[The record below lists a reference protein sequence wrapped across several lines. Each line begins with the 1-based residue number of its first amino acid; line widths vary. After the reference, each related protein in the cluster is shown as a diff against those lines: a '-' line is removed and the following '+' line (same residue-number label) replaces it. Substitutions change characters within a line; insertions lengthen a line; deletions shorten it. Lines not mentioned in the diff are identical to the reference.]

1 MSNSRSPLNMRNIM
15 KKISKYKNDMINNN
29 YFIKEQNDSS
39 EEKIKPLR
47 RSIKIKK
54 TKVKVNPKHS
64 MDLSLH
70 NMDNSSKFNQFL
82 QLLSNNNSFVNYD
95 NNKEINYN
103 LDIYNNNFKVNNY
116 LKITNHKH
124 SMESVEWMYY
134 NNLSKNLLL
143 NQENFLNKQN
153 SNFPPLNNFKNQSSI
168 KKKIKFSSLF
178 IDNRRRLLKTDKNK
192 STLNRN
198 RIVIN
203 VRDKKN
209 FEKINHIEED
219 KLIINSIKKR
229 KLIKYHFLSQSGIH
243 KGTKKINQDCYLT
256 LSNVQDCNNISIFGI
271 LNGHGPYGD
280 NLSKEISEYFSNYFT
295 QKINYYSTEKNITPK
310 IDIKKLAIIT
320 SKKNNISPMISVNKK
335 NDYKIQKL
343 KLITNNNKTTNPKM
357 SDFYEV
363 LSKDN
368 FSKIFQSFEE
378 IDKELHEKY
387 NQNKKCDDSGTSL
400 NLMVI
405 FNSNDLNKIISM
417 NLGNTKTI
425 LITDDKKIKELN
437 IIHTPC
443 IKEERIRV
451 EEHGGV
457 IDRIDWLKVGP
468 LRVWFKGKKYPGL
481 TITRSLGD
489 FEAIPL
495 GIIPVPDIKEYD
507 IDEEKIKILVM
518 ATNGIW
524 EFLTN
529 DKIMDITWQFYETE
543 DAQGATEKIIETA
556 GKIWKIKNPNNI
568 PDLTAGVFF
577 FNK

>member
-1 MSNSRSPLNMRNIM
+1 M
-15 KKISKYKNDMINNN
+15 KKIYQYNNDMVNNN
-29 YFIKEQNDSS
+29 FIIKDQKDLSQ
-39 EEKIKPLR
+39 EKAKPLR

-54 TKVKVNPKHS
+54 TKINSKHS
-64 MDLSLH
+64 MDLSLF
-70 NMDNSSKFNQFL
+70 NGDNSTKFNQFF
-82 QLLSNNNSFVNYD
+82 QLLNSNNNSFVNYD

-116 LKITNHKH
+116 LKITNQKH

-134 NNLSKNLLL
+134 NNLSKNLLF

-153 SNFPPLNNFKNQSSI
+153 NNFHPFNSFKNQNSF
-168 KKKIKFSSLF
+168 KKKIKFPTLF
-178 IDNRRRLLKTDKNK
+178 VNNKRRLIKTDKNK

-203 VRDKKN
+203 VRDKKK
-209 FEKINHIEED
+209 FENINHIEED
-219 KLIINSIKKR
+219 KLIINSIRKR
-229 KLIKYHFLSQSGIH
+229 KLIQYHFLSESGNH
-243 KGTKKINQDCYLT
+243 KGVKKINQDCYFT
-256 LSNVQDCNNISIFGI
+256 LNNINDCDNISIFGI

-280 NLSKEISEYFSNYFT
+280 KLSKEISEYFSSYFT
-295 QKINYYSTEKNITPK
+295 QKINFNTTENIISPK
-310 IDIKKLAIIT
+310 IDIKKLTIIA
-320 SKKNNISPMISVNKK
+320 SKKSISPMITINKK
-335 NDYKIQKL
+335 NDCKIQRL
-343 KLITNNNKTTNPKM
+343 KLITNSNKTNQKM
-357 SDFYEV
+357 NDIYEFM
-363 LSKDN
+363 SKDN
-368 FSKIFQSFEE
+368 FSKIFKSFEE

-400 NLMVI
+400 NLMII
-405 FNSNDLNKIISM
+405 FNSNSLNKIIST

-443 IKEERIRV
+443 IKEERLRV

-518 ATNGIW
+518 ATNGVW

-529 DKIMDITWQFYETE
+529 DKIMDLTWQFYESE

-556 GKIWKIKNPNNI
+556 GKIWRIKNPNNI
-568 PDLTAGVFF
+568 PDLSAGVFF

>member
-1 MSNSRSPLNMRNIM
+1 MSNNRSPLNARNI
-15 KKISKYKNDMINNN
+15 KNKIYQYNNDMINNN
-29 YFIKEQNDSS
+29 YTMKDRNDMSQ
-39 EEKIKPLR
+39 EKAKPLR

-54 TKVKVNPKHS
+54 TKINPKHS
-64 MDLSLH
+64 MDLSLF
-70 NMDNSSKFNQFL
+70 NGDNSTKFNQFF
-82 QLLSNNNSFVNYD
+82 QLLNSNNNSFVNYD

-116 LKITNHKH
+116 LKITNQKH

-134 NNLSKNLLL
+134 NNLSKNLLF
-143 NQENFLNKQN
+143 NQGNFVNKQN
-153 SNFPPLNNFKNQSSI
+153 NNFHPFNSFKNQNSI
-168 KKKIKFSSLF
+168 KKKIKFPTLF
-178 IDNRRRLLKTDKNK
+178 VNNKRRLIKTDKNK

-203 VRDKKN
+203 VRDKKK
-209 FEKINHIEED
+209 FENINHIEED
-219 KLIINSIKKR
+219 KLIINSIRKR
-229 KLIKYHFLSQSGIH
+229 KLIQYHFLSESGNH
-243 KGTKKINQDCYLT
+243 KGVKKINQDCYFT
-256 LSNVQDCNNISIFGI
+256 LNNISDCDNISIFGI

-280 NLSKEISEYFSNYFT
+280 KLSKEISEYFSSYFT
-295 QKINYYSTEKNITPK
+295 QKINFNTTENIISPK
-310 IDIKKLAIIT
+310 IDIKKLTIIA
-320 SKKNNISPMISVNKK
+320 SKKSISPMITINKK
-335 NDYKIQKL
+335 NDCKIQRL
-343 KLITNNNKTTNPKM
+343 KLITNSNKTNQKM
-357 SDFYEV
+357 NDIYEFM
-363 LSKDN
+363 SKDN

-400 NLMVI
+400 NLMII
-405 FNSNDLNKIISM
+405 FNSNSLNKIIST

-425 LITDDKKIKELN
+425 LITYDKKIKELN

-443 IKEERIRV
+443 IKEERLRV

-518 ATNGIW
+518 ATNGVW

-529 DKIMDITWQFYETE
+529 DKIMDITWQFYESE

-556 GKIWKIKNPNNI
+556 GKIWRIKNPNNI
-568 PDLTAGVFF
+568 PDLSAGVFF

>member
-1 MSNSRSPLNMRNIM
+1 MINNGSPLNERNIM
-15 KKISKYKNDMINNN
+15 KKIYQYNNDMVNNN
-29 YFIKEQNDSS
+29 FIIKDQKDLSQ
-39 EEKIKPLR
+39 EKAKPLR

-54 TKVKVNPKHS
+54 TKINSKHS
-64 MDLSLH
+64 MDLSLF
-70 NMDNSSKFNQFL
+70 NGDNSAKFNQFL

-153 SNFPPLNNFKNQSSI
+153 SNFPPLNNFKNLSSI

-280 NLSKEISEYFSNYFT
+280 KLSKEISEYFSNYFT

-310 IDIKKLAIIT
+310 IDIKKLVIIT

-343 KLITNNNKTTNPKM
+343 KLISNNNKTTNQKM
-357 SDFYEV
+357 SDVYEV

-387 NQNKKCDDSGTSL
+387 NKNKKCDDSGTSL

-405 FNSNDLNKIISM
+405 FNSNDLNKIIST

-518 ATNGIW
+518 ATNDIW

>member
-1 MSNSRSPLNMRNIM
+1 MINNGSPLNERNIM
-15 KKISKYKNDMINNN
+15 KKIYQYNNDMVNNN
-29 YFIKEQNDSS
+29 YIIKDQKDLSQ
-39 EEKIKPLR
+39 EKAKPLR

-54 TKVKVNPKHS
+54 TKINSKHS
-64 MDLSLH
+64 MDLSLF
-70 NMDNSSKFNQFL
+70 NGDNSTKFNQFF
-82 QLLSNNNSFVNYD
+82 QLLNSNNNSFVNYD

-116 LKITNHKH
+116 LKITNQKH

-134 NNLSKNLLL
+134 NNLSKNLLF
-143 NQENFLNKQN
+143 NQGNFVNKQN
-153 SNFPPLNNFKNQSSI
+153 NNFHPFNSFKNQNSI
-168 KKKIKFSSLF
+168 KKKIKFPTLF
-178 IDNRRRLLKTDKNK
+178 VNNKRRLIKTDKNK

-203 VRDKKN
+203 VRDKKK
-209 FEKINHIEED
+209 FENINHIEED
-219 KLIINSIKKR
+219 KLIINSIRKR
-229 KLIKYHFLSQSGIH
+229 KLIQYHFLSESGNH
-243 KGTKKINQDCYLT
+243 KGVKKINQDCYFT
-256 LSNVQDCNNISIFGI
+256 LNNISDCDNISIFGI

-280 NLSKEISEYFSNYFT
+280 KLSKEISEYFSSYFT
-295 QKINYYSTEKNITPK
+295 QKINFNTTENIISPK
-310 IDIKKLAIIT
+310 IDIKKLTIIA
-320 SKKNNISPMISVNKK
+320 SKKNISPMITINKK
-335 NDYKIQKL
+335 NDCKIQRL
-343 KLITNNNKTTNPKM
+343 KLITNSNKTNQKM
-357 SDFYEV
+357 NDIYEFM
-363 LSKDN
+363 SKDN
-368 FSKIFQSFEE
+368 FSEIFQSFEE

-400 NLMVI
+400 NLMII
-405 FNSNDLNKIISM
+405 FNSNSLNKIIST

-425 LITDDKKIKELN
+425 LITYDKKIKELN

-443 IKEERIRV
+443 IKEERLRV

-518 ATNGIW
+518 ATNGVW

-529 DKIMDITWQFYETE
+529 DKIMDITWQFYESE

-556 GKIWKIKNPNNI
+556 GKIWRIKNPNNI
-568 PDLTAGVFF
+568 PDLSAGVFF

>member
-1 MSNSRSPLNMRNIM
+1 MSNNRSPLNARNI
-15 KKISKYKNDMINNN
+15 KNKIYQYNNDMINNN
-29 YFIKEQNDSS
+29 YTMKDRNDMSQ
-39 EEKIKPLR
+39 EKAKPLR

-54 TKVKVNPKHS
+54 TKINPKHS
-64 MDLSLH
+64 MDLSLF
-70 NMDNSSKFNQFL
+70 NGDNSTKFNQFF
-82 QLLSNNNSFVNYD
+82 QLLNSNNNSFVNYD

-116 LKITNHKH
+116 LKITNQKH

-134 NNLSKNLLL
+134 NNLSKNLLF
-143 NQENFLNKQN
+143 NQGNFVNKQN
-153 SNFPPLNNFKNQSSI
+153 NNFHPFNSFKNQNSI
-168 KKKIKFSSLF
+168 KKKIKFPTLF
-178 IDNRRRLLKTDKNK
+178 VNNKRRLIKTDKNK

-203 VRDKKN
+203 VRDKKK
-209 FEKINHIEED
+209 FENINHIEED
-219 KLIINSIKKR
+219 KLIINSIRKR
-229 KLIKYHFLSQSGIH
+229 KLIQYHFLSESGNH
-243 KGTKKINQDCYLT
+243 KGVKKINQDCYFT
-256 LSNVQDCNNISIFGI
+256 LNNISDCDNISIFGI

-280 NLSKEISEYFSNYFT
+280 KLSKEISEYFSSYFT
-295 QKINYYSTEKNITPK
+295 QKINFNTTENIISPK
-310 IDIKKLAIIT
+310 IDIKKLTIIA
-320 SKKNNISPMISVNKK
+320 SKKSISPMITINKK
-335 NDYKIQKL
+335 NDCKIQRL
-343 KLITNNNKTTNPKM
+343 KLITNSNKTNQKM
-357 SDFYEV
+357 NDIYEFM
-363 LSKDN
+363 SKDN

-400 NLMVI
+400 NLMII
-405 FNSNDLNKIISM
+405 FNSNSLNKIIST

-443 IKEERIRV
+443 IKEERLRV

-518 ATNGIW
+518 ATNGVW

-529 DKIMDITWQFYETE
+529 DKIMDITWQFYESE

-556 GKIWKIKNPNNI
+556 GKIWRIKNPNNI
-568 PDLTAGVFF
+568 PDLSAGVFF

>member
-1 MSNSRSPLNMRNIM
+1 MSNNRSPLNARNI
-15 KKISKYKNDMINNN
+15 KNKIYQYNNDMINNN
-29 YFIKEQNDSS
+29 YIMKDRNDLSQ
-39 EEKIKPLR
+39 EKAKPLR

-54 TKVKVNPKHS
+54 TKINQKNS

-70 NMDNSSKFNQFL
+70 NWDNSTKFNQFF
-82 QLLSNNNSFVNYD
+82 QLLNSNNNSFVNYD

-116 LKITNHKH
+116 LKITNQKH

-134 NNLSKNLLL
+134 NNLSKNLLF
-143 NQENFLNKQN
+143 NQGNFVNKQN
-153 SNFPPLNNFKNQSSI
+153 NNFHPFNSFKNQNSI
-168 KKKIKFSSLF
+168 KKKIKFPTLF
-178 IDNRRRLLKTDKNK
+178 VNNKRRLIKTDKNK

-203 VRDKKN
+203 VRDKKK
-209 FEKINHIEED
+209 FENINHIEED
-219 KLIINSIKKR
+219 KLIINSIRKR
-229 KLIKYHFLSQSGIH
+229 KLIQYHFLSESGNH
-243 KGTKKINQDCYLT
+243 KGVKKINQDCYFT
-256 LSNVQDCNNISIFGI
+256 LNNINDCDNISIFGI

-280 NLSKEISEYFSNYFT
+280 KLSKEISEYFSSYFT
-295 QKINYYSTEKNITPK
+295 QKINFNTTENIISPK
-310 IDIKKLAIIT
+310 IDIKKLTIIA
-320 SKKNNISPMISVNKK
+320 SKKSISPMITINKK
-335 NDYKIQKL
+335 NDCKIQRL
-343 KLITNNNKTTNPKM
+343 KLITNSNKTNQKM
-357 SDFYEV
+357 NDIYEFM
-363 LSKDN
+363 SKDN
-368 FSKIFQSFEE
+368 FSEIFQSFEE

-387 NQNKKCDDSGTSL
+387 NKNKKCDDSGTSL
-400 NLMVI
+400 NLMII
-405 FNSNDLNKIISM
+405 FNSNSLNKIIST

-443 IKEERIRV
+443 IKEERLRV

-518 ATNGIW
+518 ATNGVW

-529 DKIMDITWQFYETE
+529 DKIMDITWQFYESE

-556 GKIWKIKNPNNI
+556 GKIWRIKNPNNI
-568 PDLTAGVFF
+568 PDLSAGVFF

>member
-1 MSNSRSPLNMRNIM
+1 MINNGSPLNERNIM
-15 KKISKYKNDMINNN
+15 KKIYQYNNDMVNNN
-29 YFIKEQNDSS
+29 YIIKDQKDLSQ
-39 EEKIKPLR
+39 EKAKPLR

-54 TKVKVNPKHS
+54 TKINSKHS
-64 MDLSLH
+64 MDLSLF
-70 NMDNSSKFNQFL
+70 NGDNSTKFNQFF
-82 QLLSNNNSFVNYD
+82 QLLNSNNNSFVNYD

-116 LKITNHKH
+116 LKITNQKH

-134 NNLSKNLLL
+134 NNLSKNLLF
-143 NQENFLNKQN
+143 NKDNFLNKKN
-153 SNFPPLNNFKNQSSI
+153 NNFPPFNSFKNQNSI
-168 KKKIKFSSLF
+168 KKKIKFPTLF
-178 IDNRRRLLKTDKNK
+178 VNNKRRLIKTDKNK

-203 VRDKKN
+203 VRDKKK
-209 FEKINHIEED
+209 FENINHIEED
-219 KLIINSIKKR
+219 KLIINSIRKR
-229 KLIKYHFLSQSGIH
+229 KLIQYHFLSESGNH
-243 KGTKKINQDCYLT
+243 KGVKKINQDCYFT
-256 LSNVQDCNNISIFGI
+256 LNNINDCDNISIFGI

-280 NLSKEISEYFSNYFT
+280 KLSKEISEYFSSYFT
-295 QKINYYSTEKNITPK
+295 QKINFNTTENIISPK
-310 IDIKKLAIIT
+310 IDIKKLTIIA
-320 SKKNNISPMISVNKK
+320 SKKNISPMITINKK
-335 NDYKIQKL
+335 NDCKIQRL
-343 KLITNNNKTTNPKM
+343 KLITNSNKTNQKM
-357 SDFYEV
+357 NDIYEFM
-363 LSKDN
+363 SKDN
-368 FSKIFQSFEE
+368 FSEIFQSFEE

-387 NQNKKCDDSGTSL
+387 NKNKKCDDSGTSL
-400 NLMVI
+400 NLMII
-405 FNSNDLNKIISM
+405 FNSNSLNKIIST

-443 IKEERIRV
+443 IKEERLRV

-518 ATNGIW
+518 ATNGVW

-529 DKIMDITWQFYETE
+529 DKIMDITWQFYESE

-556 GKIWKIKNPNNI
+556 GKIWRIKNPNNI
-568 PDLTAGVFF
+568 PDLSAGVFF

>member
-1 MSNSRSPLNMRNIM
+1 MSNNRSPLNARNI
-15 KKISKYKNDMINNN
+15 KNKIYQYNNDMINNN
-29 YFIKEQNDSS
+29 YIIKDRNDLSQ
-39 EEKIKPLR
+39 EKTKPIR
-47 RSIKIKK
+47 RSIKIKQ
-54 TKVKVNPKHS
+54 TKINPKHS
-64 MDLSLH
+64 MDLSLF
-70 NMDNSSKFNQFL
+70 NGDNSTKFNQFF
-82 QLLSNNNSFVNYD
+82 QLLNSNNNSFVNYD

-116 LKITNHKH
+116 LKITNQKH

-134 NNLSKNLLL
+134 NNLSKNLLF
-143 NQENFLNKQN
+143 NQGNFVNKQN
-153 SNFPPLNNFKNQSSI
+153 NNFHPFNSFKNQNSI
-168 KKKIKFSSLF
+168 KKKIKFPTLF
-178 IDNRRRLLKTDKNK
+178 VNNKRRLIKTDKNK

-203 VRDKKN
+203 VRDKKK
-209 FEKINHIEED
+209 FENINHIEED
-219 KLIINSIKKR
+219 KLIINSIRKR
-229 KLIKYHFLSQSGIH
+229 KLIQYHFLSESGNH
-243 KGTKKINQDCYLT
+243 KGVKKINQDCYFT
-256 LSNVQDCNNISIFGI
+256 LNNINDCDNISIFGI

-280 NLSKEISEYFSNYFT
+280 KLSKEISEYFSSYFT
-295 QKINYYSTEKNITPK
+295 QKINFNTTENIISPK
-310 IDIKKLAIIT
+310 IDIKKLTIIA
-320 SKKNNISPMISVNKK
+320 SKKSISPMITINKK
-335 NDYKIQKL
+335 NDCKIQRL
-343 KLITNNNKTTNPKM
+343 KLITNSNKTNQKM
-357 SDFYEV
+357 NDIYEFM
-363 LSKDN
+363 SKDN

-400 NLMVI
+400 NLMI
-405 FNSNDLNKIISM
+405 ILNSNSLNKIIST

-443 IKEERIRV
+443 IKEERLRV

-518 ATNGIW
+518 ATNGVW

-529 DKIMDITWQFYETE
+529 DKIMDITWQFYESE
-543 DAQGATEKIIETA
+543 DAQGAIEKIIETA
-556 GKIWKIKNPNNI
+556 GKIWRIKNPNNI
-568 PDLTAGVFF
+568 PDLSAGVFF

>member
-1 MSNSRSPLNMRNIM
+1 MSNNRSPLNARNI
-15 KKISKYKNDMINNN
+15 KNKIYQYNNDMINNN
-29 YFIKEQNDSS
+29 YIMKDRNDLSQ
-39 EEKIKPLR
+39 EKAKPLR

-54 TKVKVNPKHS
+54 TKINPKNS

-70 NMDNSSKFNQFL
+70 NGDNSTKFNQFL
-82 QLLSNNNSFVNYD
+82 QLLNSNNNSFINYD
-95 NNKEINYN
+95 NNKEMNYN

-116 LKITNHKH
+116 LKITNQKH

-134 NNLSKNLLL
+134 NNLSKNLLF
-143 NQENFLNKQN
+143 NKDNFLNKQN
-153 SNFPPLNNFKNQSSI
+153 NNFHPFNSFKNQNSI
-168 KKKIKFSSLF
+168 KKKIKFPTLF
-178 IDNRRRLLKTDKNK
+178 VNNKRRLIKTDKNK

-209 FEKINHIEED
+209 FENLNHIEED
-219 KLIINSIKKR
+219 KLIINSIRKR
-229 KLIKYHFLSQSGIH
+229 KLIQYHFLSESGNH
-243 KGTKKINQDCYLT
+243 KGVKNINQDCYFT
-256 LSNVQDCNNISIFGI
+256 LNNISDCDNISIFGI

-280 NLSKEISEYFSNYFT
+280 KLSKEISEYFSSYFT
-295 QKINYYSTEKNITPK
+295 QKINFNTTENIISPK
-310 IDIKKLAIIT
+310 IDIKKLTIIA
-320 SKKNNISPMISVNKK
+320 SKKSISPMITINKK
-335 NDYKIQKL
+335 NDCKIQRL
-343 KLITNNNKTTNPKM
+343 KLITNSNKTNQKM
-357 SDFYEV
+357 NDIYEFM
-363 LSKDN
+363 SKDN

-400 NLMVI
+400 NLMII
-405 FNSNDLNKIISM
+405 FNSNSLNKIIST

-443 IKEERIRV
+443 IKEERLRV

-518 ATNGIW
+518 ATNGVW

-529 DKIMDITWQFYETE
+529 DKIMDITWQFYESE

-556 GKIWKIKNPNNI
+556 GKIWRIKNPNNI
-568 PDLTAGVFF
+568 PDLSAGVYFF
-577 FNK
+577 SINDS

>member
-1 MSNSRSPLNMRNIM
+1 MSNNRSPLNARNI
-15 KKISKYKNDMINNN
+15 KNKIYQYNNDMITNN
-29 YFIKEQNDSS
+29 YIIKDRNDLSQ
-39 EEKIKPLR
+39 EKTKPIR
-47 RSIKIKK
+47 RSIKIKQ
-54 TKVKVNPKHS
+54 TKINPKHS
-64 MDLSLH
+64 MDLSLF
-70 NMDNSSKFNQFL
+70 NGDNSTKFNQFF
-82 QLLSNNNSFVNYD
+82 QLLNSNNNSFVNYD

-116 LKITNHKH
+116 LKITNQKH

-134 NNLSKNLLL
+134 NNLSKNLLF
-143 NQENFLNKQN
+143 NKDHFLNKQN
-153 SNFPPLNNFKNQSSI
+153 KNFPPFNSFKNQNSI
-168 KKKIKFSSLF
+168 KKKIKFPTLF
-178 IDNRRRLLKTDKNK
+178 VNNKRRLIKTDKNK

-209 FEKINHIEED
+209 FENLNHIEED
-219 KLIINSIKKR
+219 KLIINSIRKR
-229 KLIKYHFLSQSGIH
+229 KLIQYHFLSESGNH
-243 KGTKKINQDCYLT
+243 KGVKKINQDCYFT
-256 LSNVQDCNNISIFGI
+256 LNNINDCDNISIFGI

-280 NLSKEISEYFSNYFT
+280 KLSKEISEYFSNYFT
-295 QKINYYSTEKNITPK
+295 QKINFNTTENIISPK
-310 IDIKKLAIIT
+310 IDIKKLTIIA
-320 SKKNNISPMISVNKK
+320 SKKSISPMITINKK
-335 NDYKIQKL
+335 NDCKIQRL
-343 KLITNNNKTTNPKM
+343 KLITNSNKTNQKM
-357 SDFYEV
+357 NDIYEFM
-363 LSKDN
+363 SKDN

-400 NLMVI
+400 NLMII
-405 FNSNDLNKIISM
+405 FNSNSLNKIIST

-443 IKEERIRV
+443 IKEERLRV

-518 ATNGIW
+518 ATNGVW

-529 DKIMDITWQFYETE
+529 DKIMDITWQFYESE

-556 GKIWKIKNPNNI
+556 GKIWRIKNPNNI
-568 PDLTAGVFF
+568 PDLSVGVFF

>member
-1 MSNSRSPLNMRNIM
+1 MSNNRSPLNARNI
-15 KKISKYKNDMINNN
+15 KNKIYQYNNDMINNN
-29 YFIKEQNDSS
+29 YIIKDRNDLSQ
-39 EEKIKPLR
+39 EKTKPIR
-47 RSIKIKK
+47 RSIKIKQ
-54 TKVKVNPKHS
+54 TKINPKHS
-64 MDLSLH
+64 MDLSLF
-70 NMDNSSKFNQFL
+70 NGDNSTKFNQFF
-82 QLLSNNNSFVNYD
+82 QLLNSNNNSFVNYD

-116 LKITNHKH
+116 LKITNQKH

-134 NNLSKNLLL
+134 NNLSKNLLF
-143 NQENFLNKQN
+143 NQGNFVNKQN
-153 SNFPPLNNFKNQSSI
+153 NNFHPFNSFKNQNSI
-168 KKKIKFSSLF
+168 KKKIKFPTLF
-178 IDNRRRLLKTDKNK
+178 VNNKRRLIKTDKNR

-203 VRDKKN
+203 VRDKKK
-209 FEKINHIEED
+209 FENINHIEED
-219 KLIINSIKKR
+219 KLIINSIRKR
-229 KLIKYHFLSQSGIH
+229 KLIQYHFLSESGNH
-243 KGTKKINQDCYLT
+243 KGVKKINQDCYFT
-256 LSNVQDCNNISIFGI
+256 LNNINDCDNISIFGI

-280 NLSKEISEYFSNYFT
+280 KLSKEISEYFSNYFT
-295 QKINYYSTEKNITPK
+295 QKINFNSIENIISPK
-310 IDIKKLAIIT
+310 IDIKKLTIIA
-320 SKKNNISPMISVNKK
+320 SKKSISPMITINKK
-335 NDYKIQKL
+335 NDCKIQRL
-343 KLITNNNKTTNPKM
+343 KLITNSNKTNQKIN
-357 SDFYEV
+357 DIYEFM
-363 LSKDN
+363 SKDN
-368 FSKIFQSFEE
+368 FSKIFKSFEE

-405 FNSNDLNKIISM
+405 FNSNSLNKIIST

-443 IKEERIRV
+443 IKEERLRV

-529 DKIMDITWQFYETE
+529 DKIMDITWQFYESE

-556 GKIWKIKNPNNI
+556 GKIWRIKNPNNI
-568 PDLTAGVFF
+568 PDLSAGVFF

>member
-1 MSNSRSPLNMRNIM
+1 MSNNISPLYTRNIT
-15 KKISKYKNDMINNN
+15 KKIYNYNNEMINNN
-29 YFIKEQNDSS
+29 YIIKDRNDLSQ
-39 EEKIKPLR
+39 EKTKPIR
-47 RSIKIKK
+47 RSIKIKQ
-54 TKVKVNPKHS
+54 TKINPKHS
-64 MDLSLH
+64 MDLSLF
-70 NMDNSSKFNQFL
+70 NGDNSTKFNQFF
-82 QLLSNNNSFVNYD
+82 QLLNSNSNSFVNYD

-116 LKITNHKH
+116 LKITNQKH

-134 NNLSKNLLL
+134 NNLSKNLLF
-143 NQENFLNKQN
+143 NQGNFVNKQN
-153 SNFPPLNNFKNQSSI
+153 NNFHPFNSFKNQNSI
-168 KKKIKFSSLF
+168 KKKIKFPTLF
-178 IDNRRRLLKTDKNK
+178 VNNKRRLIKTDKNK

-203 VRDKKN
+203 VRDKKK
-209 FEKINHIEED
+209 FENINHIEED
-219 KLIINSIKKR
+219 KLIINSIRKR
-229 KLIKYHFLSQSGIH
+229 KLIQYHFLSESGNH
-243 KGTKKINQDCYLT
+243 KGVKKINQDCYFT
-256 LSNVQDCNNISIFGI
+256 LNNNSDCDNISIFGI

-280 NLSKEISEYFSNYFT
+280 KLSKEISEYFSNYFT
-295 QKINYYSTEKNITPK
+295 QKINFNSIENIISPK
-310 IDIKKLAIIT
+310 IDIKKLTIIA
-320 SKKNNISPMISVNKK
+320 SKKSISPMITINKK
-335 NDYKIQKL
+335 NDCKIQRL
-343 KLITNNNKTTNPKM
+343 KLITNSNKTNQKIN
-357 SDFYEV
+357 DIYEFMN
-363 LSKDN
+363 KDN
-368 FSKIFQSFEE
+368 FSKIFKSFEE

-405 FNSNDLNKIISM
+405 FNSNSLNKIIST

-443 IKEERIRV
+443 IKEERLRV

-529 DKIMDITWQFYETE
+529 DKIMDITWQFYESE

-556 GKIWKIKNPNNI
+556 GKIWRIKNPNNI
-568 PDLTAGVFF
+568 PDLSAGVFF